1 MGEAWQH
8 GYVSTL
14 LTSTHLYALM
24 LPGKG
29 RDLVEENGQG
39 KERSGVGR
47 ADNVLIV
54 QDGELGFEV
63 VEGSILITEGE
74 ERTTVPKRK
83 MKVHQQKMGGNG
95 RTTLRAKL
103 LSLKH
108 TGQT

>member
-1 MGEAWQH
+1 
-8 GYVSTL
+8 
-14 LTSTHLYALM
+14 M

-29 RDLVEENGQG
+29 RDLLEENGQE
-39 KERSGVGR
+39 KERSGVGK

-54 QDGELGFEV
+54 QDRELVSEV
-63 VEGSILITEGE
+63 VEGSILIKEGE
-74 ERTTVPKRK
+74 ERTVVTKRK
-83 MKVHQQKMGGNG
+83 MKVHQKKMGRNG